1 MMTKLILSL
10 IPDYVPTIF
19 SYSAADEVRQM
30 KRKLER
36 YEGDRK
42 LVQRN
47 DAVSL

>member
-19 SYSAADEVRQM
+19 SHSTAEVRQT